1 MKIFCQYNSQLDTFL
16 KALVEYVLDLYG
28 KQLLL
33 DDLEEI
39 ELKESL
45 PGSSDGRVED
55 GGKRIILSSRL
66 FSLLP
71 TYTVS
76 YILENENYKLI
87 ANTLYHEMG
96 HVSDMKMMPH
106 IYAVAQDLEKE
117 EQMLPAFFWAE
128 YLAEKRS
135 CSTNI
140 IDYTAYCE
148 DFSSCNWRAY
158 KFDFDT
164 GTEENFFYL
173 CKALSYFMGRTTNL
187 DMRRKFCAKMENPLL
202 KDFVD
207 SLETELFVLE
217 NQLPFDDV
225 EKLSILA
232 HIMNEY
238 RSKFHQTFAP
248 RKKL

>member
-16 KALVEYVLDLYG
+16 KALVKYVLDLYG

-39 ELKESL
+39 ELKERLS
-45 PGSSDGRVED
+45 GSSDGRVED
-55 GGKRIILSSRL
+55 GGKKIILFSSL

-76 YILENENYKLI
+76 DLLENENYKLI

-106 IYAVAQDLEKE
+106 IYAVAQDLEKA
-117 EQMLPAFFWAE
+117 EQMLPAFFWVE

-140 IDYTAYCE
+140 IDYTEYCE

-173 CKALSYFMGRTTNL
+173 CKSLSYFMGRTTNL
-187 DMRRKFCAKMENPLL
+187 DMRRKFCAKMVNPLL
-202 KDFVD
+202 KDLVD
-207 SLETELFVLE
+207 SLEKELFVLE
-217 NQLPFDDV
+217 DQLPFDDV
-225 EKLSILA
+225 EKLSILS